1 MNFREEFNLSIRARC
16 AVLYVTTREEERLLS
31 VVKDC
36 AAELENMRV
45 VSWDFASGF
54 DVGVAVGKGNPIA
67 VLDFIAKEPA
77 DTPILYV
84 LKDFHRFLE
93 DNMVC
98 RMVKNLA
105 AQLKPQQKSIL
116 IVSPVYKVP
125 EELTSS
131 VSVLEFQ
138 LPTLPELREYITNI
152 TQNVVVDMD
161 KEGFEQF
168 VRAFQGLTISTVKT
182 ILSKALARSG
192 KISLNDLQLVL
203 EEKKQ
208 VIRKTQVLEFF
219 NAEETMGSIGGM
231 DVLKSWIVTRGMAFS
246 EQAQQFGLPYPKG
259 VLIVGIQGTGKS
271 LCAKAISQ
279 QWHMP
284 LLRLDVGRLMGSYV
298 GESEART
305 REMIQIAEAMA
316 PCVLWIDEVDKGFAG
331 IGGVQG
337 DSGAQARVFGSLI
350 TWMQEKKSP
359 VFIVATANNIEQ
371 LPPEFMRKGRFD
383 EIFRPLLHGNTPQE
397 SHDFLLAFRV
407 RFPLVHNL
415 LKLLCQRIHGIV
427 HSKTL
432 CRILMIMIDYRLARQ
447 LAHAHDTVRVVH
459 TVLFDTVDRGIHIST
474 TPVEVRGMHMN
485 HQWLPADL
493 LGMDTRRIGQPIVCM
508 NDVEL
513 LLPGYNSCHDGI
525 IVDLLVQ
532 VVRIATGKLHAAQII
547 HIHI

>member
-161 KEGFEQF
+161 EEGFEQF

-208 VIRKTQVLEFF
+208 VIRKTQVLEFSMPKRPW
-219 NAEETMGSIGGM
+219 APSAAWMSSKAGSSPAAWPFRSRRSSSACPTPRACSSS
-231 DVLKSWIVTRGMAFS
+231 VFRAPVNPFAPRPSVS
-246 EQAQQFGLPYPKG
+246 S
-259 VLIVGIQGTGKS
+259 GTCRSCGWMS
-271 LCAKAISQ
+271 
-279 QWHMP
+279 
-284 LLRLDVGRLMGSYV
+284 
-298 GESEART
+298 
-305 REMIQIAEAMA
+305 
-316 PCVLWIDEVDKGFAG
+316 AG
-331 IGGVQG
+331 
-337 DSGAQARVFGSLI
+337 
-350 TWMQEKKSP
+350 
-359 VFIVATANNIEQ
+359 
-371 LPPEFMRKGRFD
+371 
-383 EIFRPLLHGNTPQE
+383 
-397 SHDFLLAFRV
+397 
-407 RFPLVHNL
+407 
-415 LKLLCQRIHGIV
+415 
-427 HSKTL
+427 
-432 CRILMIMIDYRLARQ
+432 
-447 LAHAHDTVRVVH
+447 
-459 TVLFDTVDRGIHIST
+459 
-474 TPVEVRGMHMN
+474 
-485 HQWLPADL
+485 
-493 LGMDTRRIGQPIVCM
+493 
-508 NDVEL
+508 
-513 LLPGYNSCHDGI
+513 
-525 IVDLLVQ
+525 
-532 VVRIATGKLHAAQII
+532 
-547 HIHI
+547 

>member
-16 AVLYVTTREEERLLS
+16 AVMYVTTREEERLLS

-77 DTPILYV
+77 DTPVLYV

-105 AQLKPQQKSIL
+105 VQLKPQQKSIL
-116 IVSPVYKVP
+116 IVSPVFKVP
-125 EELTSS
+125 EELSSS

-192 KISLNDLQLVL
+192 KITLNDLQLVL

-331 IGGVQG
+331 IGKT
-337 DSGAQARVFGSLI
+337 SKEEAAKAEQAEEVTELEEVEELPEE
-350 TWMQEKKSP
+350 TPAEAPAAEAPKAEETPAAEPVKAEEKTDAPAEAAPVAEEAAPAAEAAPAEEAKS
-359 VFIVATANNIEQ
+359 
-371 LPPEFMRKGRFD
+371 
-383 EIFRPLLHGNTPQE
+383 
-397 SHDFLLAFRV
+397 
-407 RFPLVHNL
+407 
-415 LKLLCQRIHGIV
+415 
-427 HSKTL
+427 
-432 CRILMIMIDYRLARQ
+432 
-447 LAHAHDTVRVVH
+447 
-459 TVLFDTVDRGIHIST
+459 
-474 TPVEVRGMHMN
+474 
-485 HQWLPADL
+485 
-493 LGMDTRRIGQPIVCM
+493 
-508 NDVEL
+508 
-513 LLPGYNSCHDGI
+513 
-525 IVDLLVQ
+525 
-532 VVRIATGKLHAAQII
+532 
-547 HIHI
+547 

>member
-105 AQLKPQQKSIL
+105 VQLKPQQKSIL

-192 KISLNDLQLVL
+192 KISLDDLQLVL
-203 EEKKQ
+203 EEKIAHGGHP
-208 VIRKTQVLEFF
+208 VLRWMMDNIFIRTDPAGNIKADKE
-219 NAEETMGSIGGM
+219 
-231 DVLKSWIVTRGMAFS
+231 KST
-246 EQAQQFGLPYPKG
+246 EK
-259 VLIVGIQGTGKS
+259 
-271 LCAKAISQ
+271 
-279 QWHMP
+279 
-284 LLRLDVGRLMGSYV
+284 
-298 GESEART
+298 
-305 REMIQIAEAMA
+305 
-316 PCVLWIDEVDKGFAG
+316 ID
-331 IGGVQG
+331 
-337 DSGAQARVFGSLI
+337 GA
-350 TWMQEKKSP
+350 
-359 VFIVATANNIEQ
+359 
-371 LPPEFMRKGRFD
+371 
-383 EIFRPLLHGNTPQE
+383 
-397 SHDFLLAFRV
+397 
-407 RFPLVHNL
+407 
-415 LKLLCQRIHGIV
+415 
-427 HSKTL
+427 
-432 CRILMIMIDYRLARQ
+432 
-447 LAHAHDTVRVVH
+447 
-459 TVLFDTVDRGIHIST
+459 
-474 TPVEVRGMHMN
+474 
-485 HQWLPADL
+485 
-493 LGMDTRRIGQPIVCM
+493 
-508 NDVEL
+508 
-513 LLPGYNSCHDGI
+513 
-525 IVDLLVQ
+525 
-532 VVRIATGKLHAAQII
+532 IATIMGLDRAIRCGNDTGASVYDSRGLLFI
-547 HIHI
+547 

>member
-168 VRAFQGLTISTVKT
+168 VRAFQGLSISTVKT

-231 DVLKSWIVTRGMAFS
+231 DVLKSWIITRGMAFS

-298 GESEART
+298 GEIFFVNLPTEK
-305 REMIQIAEAMA
+305 E
-316 PCVLWIDEVDKGFAG
+316 
-331 IGGVQG
+331 
-337 DSGAQARVFGSLI
+337 RV
-350 TWMQEKKSP
+350 
-359 VFIVATANNIEQ
+359 
-371 LPPEFMRKGRFD
+371 
-383 EIFRPLLHGNTPQE
+383 EIFRL
-397 SHDFLLAFRV
+397 
-407 RFPLVHNL
+407 
-415 LKLLCQRIHGIV
+415 
-427 HSKTL
+427 
-432 CRILMIMIDYRLARQ
+432 
-447 LAHAHDTVRVVH
+447 
-459 TVLFDTVDRGIHIST
+459 HISRRRDIAVKNYDLAALAKETKGFSGAEIEQVINDAMFQAFSQQRDFT
-474 TPVEVRGMHMN
+474 TEDILAAIHSTIPLSVSFRETINKLIAWAGSGRARMASSQQEANESAAGD
-485 HQWLPADL
+485 QLYYSYQS
-493 LGMDTRRIGQPIVCM
+493 GTG
-508 NDVEL
+508 
-513 LLPGYNSCHDGI
+513 DGI
-525 IVDLLVQ
+525 Q
-532 VVRIATGKLHAAQII
+532 
-547 HIHI
+547 

>member
-77 DTPILYV
+77 DTPILYI

-192 KISLNDLQLVL
+192 KITLNDLQLVL
-203 EEKKQ
+203 EEK
-208 VIRKTQVLEFF
+208 
-219 NAEETMGSIGGM
+219 
-231 DVLKSWIVTRGMAFS
+231 
-246 EQAQQFGLPYPKG
+246 
-259 VLIVGIQGTGKS
+259 
-271 LCAKAISQ
+271 
-279 QWHMP
+279 
-284 LLRLDVGRLMGSYV
+284 
-298 GESEART
+298 
-305 REMIQIAEAMA
+305 
-316 PCVLWIDEVDKGFAG
+316 
-331 IGGVQG
+331 
-337 DSGAQARVFGSLI
+337 
-350 TWMQEKKSP
+350 
-359 VFIVATANNIEQ
+359 
-371 LPPEFMRKGRFD
+371 
-383 EIFRPLLHGNTPQE
+383 
-397 SHDFLLAFRV
+397 
-407 RFPLVHNL
+407 
-415 LKLLCQRIHGIV
+415 
-427 HSKTL
+427 
-432 CRILMIMIDYRLARQ
+432 
-447 LAHAHDTVRVVH
+447 
-459 TVLFDTVDRGIHIST
+459 
-474 TPVEVRGMHMN
+474 
-485 HQWLPADL
+485 
-493 LGMDTRRIGQPIVCM
+493 
-508 NDVEL
+508 
-513 LLPGYNSCHDGI
+513 
-525 IVDLLVQ
+525 
-532 VVRIATGKLHAAQII
+532 
-547 HIHI
+547 

>member
-161 KEGFEQF
+161 KERFEQF

-192 KISLNDLQLVL
+192 KISLDDLQLVL

-383 EIFRPLLHGNTPQE
+383 EIFFVNLPTEKERVEIFRPKRPRASPAPKLNRSSMTPC
-397 SHDFLLAFRV
+397 SRLSLSSGISPPRISSPPSTAPFRS
-407 RFPLVHNL
+407 RSASGRP
-415 LKLLCQRIHGIV
+415 
-427 HSKTL
+427 S
-432 CRILMIMIDYRLARQ
+432 
-447 LAHAHDTVRVVH
+447 
-459 TVLFDTVDRGIHIST
+459 ISS
-474 TPVEVRGMHMN
+474 
-485 HQWLPADL
+485 
-493 LGMDTRRIGQPIVCM
+493 
-508 NDVEL
+508 
-513 LLPGYNSCHDGI
+513 LPGRAAAGPVWPAASRRPMNPPRATSCI
-525 IVDLLVQ
+525 T
-532 VVRIATGKLHAAQII
+532 ATKTAQGMASNETFRQ
-547 HIHI
+547 

>member
-1 MNFREEFNLSIRARC
+1 MKKSNGAQWWNEDKSFYMILMLCLMAIAVAAYVLFALPTSSETEDPMDGYLYEADDSVTASEALDRVPALDTEPAEE
-16 AVLYVTTREEERLLS
+16 TEPEE
-31 VVKDC
+31 
-36 AAELENMRV
+36 AAEQE
-45 VSWDFASGF
+45 
-54 DVGVAVGKGNPIA
+54 
-67 VLDFIAKEPA
+67 EPA
-77 DTPILYV
+77 
-84 LKDFHRFLE
+84 E
-93 DNMVC
+93 
-98 RMVKNLA
+98 
-105 AQLKPQQKSIL
+105 Q
-116 IVSPVYKVP
+116 P
-125 EELTSS
+125 EELTAA
-131 VSVLEFQ
+131 VSVLEFE
-138 LPTLPELREYITNI
+138 LPTLPELREFITNI

-192 KISLNDLQLVL
+192 KISLDDLQLVL

-383 EIFRPLLHGNTPQE
+383 EIFFVNLPTEKERTEIFRLHIGRRRDIAVKNYDCAALAKETKGFSGAEIEQVINDAMFTAFSQQRDFTTEDVLAAIRSTIPLSVTFKETINKLIAWAGSGRARMASSQQE
-397 SHDFLLAFRV
+397 TQEAADE
-407 RFPLVHNL
+407 N
-415 LKLLCQRIHGIV
+415 
-427 HSKTL
+427 
-432 CRILMIMIDYRLARQ
+432 Q
-447 LAHAHDTVRVVH
+447 LYY
-459 TVLFDTVDRGIHIST
+459 
-474 TPVEVRGMHMN
+474 N
-485 HQWLPADL
+485 
-493 LGMDTRRIGQPIVCM
+493 
-508 NDVEL
+508 
-513 LLPGYNSCHDGI
+513 YNSAGES
-525 IVDLLVQ
+525 
-532 VVRIATGKLHAAQII
+532 AQ
-547 HIHI
+547 

>member
-1 MNFREEFNLSIRARC
+1 MNFREELNLAVRARC
-16 AVLYVTTREEERLLS
+16 AVMYVTTREEERLIS

-45 VSWDFASGF
+45 ISWDFASGF

-77 DTPILYV
+77 DTPVLYV

-105 AQLKPQQKSIL
+105 VQLKPQQKSIL
-116 IVSPVYKVP
+116 IVSPVFKVP
-125 EELTSS
+125 EELSSS

-138 LPTLPELREYITNI
+138 LPTLPELRDYITNI

-161 KEGFEQF
+161 QEGFEQF

-192 KISLNDLQLVL
+192 KISLDDLGLVL

-231 DVLKSWIVTRGMAFS
+231 DTLKSWIITRGMAFS

-383 EIFRPLLHGNTPQE
+383 EIFFVNHDLSALAAETKGFSGAEIEQVINDAMFTAFSQQRDFTTEDILAAIRSTIPLSVTFRETINKLIAWAGSGRARMASSQQE
-397 SHDFLLAFRV
+397 ANETAD
-407 RFPLVHNL
+407 
-415 LKLLCQRIHGIV
+415 G
-427 HSKTL
+427 
-432 CRILMIMIDYRLARQ
+432 DRLYYSYQ
-447 LAHAHDTVRVVH
+447 NGTGD
-459 TVLFDTVDRGIHIST
+459 DR
-474 TPVEVRGMHMN
+474 E
-485 HQWLPADL
+485 
-493 LGMDTRRIGQPIVCM
+493 
-508 NDVEL
+508 
-513 LLPGYNSCHDGI
+513 
-525 IVDLLVQ
+525 
-532 VVRIATGKLHAAQII
+532 
-547 HIHI
+547 

>member
-231 DVLKSWIVTRGMAFS
+231 DVLKSWIITRGMAFS

-337 DSGAQARVFGSLI
+337 DSGAQARVSAASSHGCRKRNPRYSSSPPPIISSSCRRNSCARAASMKYSSSIFPPKRNGWRSSGCTSAAAGISPSRITTWPPWPKRPRASPAPKLNRSSMTPCSRLSLSSGISPPRISSPPSTAPFRSRSASGRPSISSLPGRAAAGPVWPAASRRPMNPPRATSCI
-350 TWMQEKKSP
+350 TAIK
-359 VFIVATANNIEQ
+359 TAQGMASN
-371 LPPEFMRKGRFD
+371 
-383 EIFRPLLHGNTPQE
+383 EIFRQ
-397 SHDFLLAFRV
+397 
-407 RFPLVHNL
+407 
-415 LKLLCQRIHGIV
+415 
-427 HSKTL
+427 
-432 CRILMIMIDYRLARQ
+432 
-447 LAHAHDTVRVVH
+447 
-459 TVLFDTVDRGIHIST
+459 
-474 TPVEVRGMHMN
+474 
-485 HQWLPADL
+485 
-493 LGMDTRRIGQPIVCM
+493 
-508 NDVEL
+508 
-513 LLPGYNSCHDGI
+513 
-525 IVDLLVQ
+525 
-532 VVRIATGKLHAAQII
+532 
-547 HIHI
+547 

>member
-203 EEKKQ
+203 EEKNRSFAKPRCWNSSMP
-208 VIRKTQVLEFF
+208 RKRWALS
-219 NAEETMGSIGGM
+219 AA
-231 DVLKSWIVTRGMAFS
+231 WI
-246 EQAQQFGLPYPKG
+246 P
-259 VLIVGIQGTGKS
+259 
-271 LCAKAISQ
+271 
-279 QWHMP
+279 
-284 LLRLDVGRLMGSYV
+284 
-298 GESEART
+298 
-305 REMIQIAEAMA
+305 
-316 PCVLWIDEVDKGFAG
+316 
-331 IGGVQG
+331 
-337 DSGAQARVFGSLI
+337 
-350 TWMQEKKSP
+350 
-359 VFIVATANNIEQ
+359 
-371 LPPEFMRKGRFD
+371 
-383 EIFRPLLHGNTPQE
+383 
-397 SHDFLLAFRV
+397 
-407 RFPLVHNL
+407 
-415 LKLLCQRIHGIV
+415 
-427 HSKTL
+427 
-432 CRILMIMIDYRLARQ
+432 
-447 LAHAHDTVRVVH
+447 
-459 TVLFDTVDRGIHIST
+459 
-474 TPVEVRGMHMN
+474 
-485 HQWLPADL
+485 
-493 LGMDTRRIGQPIVCM
+493 
-508 NDVEL
+508 
-513 LLPGYNSCHDGI
+513 
-525 IVDLLVQ
+525 
-532 VVRIATGKLHAAQII
+532 
-547 HIHI
+547 

>member
-161 KEGFEQF
+161 EEGFEQF

-192 KISLNDLQLVL
+192 KITLNDLQLVL

-259 VLIVGIQGTGKS
+259 VLIVYASMYGNTENAAQALATS
-271 LCAKAISQ
+271 LCDKGMSKVAMYDVSSTHVSQ
-279 QWHMP
+279 
-284 LLRLDVGRLMGSYV
+284 LI
-298 GESEART
+298 SEAFKYSHIVLASVT
-305 REMIQIAEAMA
+305 YNLGIYPAM
-316 PCVLWIDEVDKGFAG
+316 
-331 IGGVQG
+331 
-337 DSGAQARVFGSLI
+337 
-350 TWMQEKKSP
+350 
-359 VFIVATANNIEQ
+359 
-371 LPPEFMRKGRFD
+371 
-383 EIFRPLLHGNTPQE
+383 
-397 SHDFLLAFRV
+397 HDFLMDMKAL
-407 RFPLVHNL
+407 NL
-415 LKLLCQRIHGIV
+415 QNRTFAIIENGSWAVKSGDLMQKFVNDELKN
-427 HSKTL
+427 
-432 CRILMIMIDYRLARQ
+432 M
-447 LAHAHDTVRVVH
+447 
-459 TVLFDTVDRGIHIST
+459 TVLNERLSLASSMGTDKRT
-474 TPVEVRGMHMN
+474 E
-485 HQWLPADL
+485 LEALADAIL
-493 LGMDTRRIGQPIVCM
+493 ESM
-508 NDVEL
+508 
-513 LLPGYNSCHDGI
+513 
-525 IVDLLVQ
+525 
-532 VVRIATGKLHAAQII
+532 K
-547 HIHI
+547 

>member
-16 AVLYVTTREEERLLS
+16 AVMYVTTREEERLLS

-192 KISLNDLQLVL
+192 KISLDDLQLVL

-383 EIFRPLLHGNTPQE
+383 EIFFTPKRNGWRSSGCTSAAAGISPSRITTWPPWPKRPRASPAPKLNRSSMTPC
-397 SHDFLLAFRV
+397 SRLSLSSGISPPRISSPPSTAPFRS
-407 RFPLVHNL
+407 RSASGRP
-415 LKLLCQRIHGIV
+415 
-427 HSKTL
+427 S
-432 CRILMIMIDYRLARQ
+432 
-447 LAHAHDTVRVVH
+447 
-459 TVLFDTVDRGIHIST
+459 ISS
-474 TPVEVRGMHMN
+474 
-485 HQWLPADL
+485 
-493 LGMDTRRIGQPIVCM
+493 
-508 NDVEL
+508 
-513 LLPGYNSCHDGI
+513 LPGRAAAGPVWPAASRRPMNPPRATSCI
-525 IVDLLVQ
+525 T
-532 VVRIATGKLHAAQII
+532 ATKTAQGMTGNDAFCQ
-547 HIHI
+547 